1 MSTTTIE
8 KQWHL
13 AAPAPRD
20 LLYRYQ
26 GMSPVLAQV
35 LFNRG
40 YRDPK
45 QAAHFLHDREWR
57 DRPLDT
63 YAGMRPAVNRIRQA
77 ILNKEPMV
85 VYGDFDADGVTST
98 TLMMHILRK
107 LGANAEAYIPNRV
120 DEGYG
125 LNIQALEAL
134 RQRGKK
140 LVISVDCGIRSIEEA
155 RYCREKGLDLIITD
169 HHSVGSDI
177 PRDAV
182 AVVNPQQVDCEGNKL
197 LAGVGVA
204 FQVVRALLHD
214 ALDQKKKSKYPAR
227 KLTELQ
233 ETYTGLIDDL
243 YDLVA
248 IGTVADIMRLDDRHN
263 RTLVRR
269 GLELMNK
276 IDIDN
281 EKFIAHRPGLK
292 ALLKVAGM
300 RSGQIT
306 AMNIGFAL
314 GPRINAAGRLE
325 SAMSAYKLLSAE
337 TEQAALPLA
346 QKLQEL
352 NERRQQLTKEAQ
364 DRIREQIE
372 KKRLYD
378 YPMIFVSDDLVQP
391 GIVGLVA
398 GRLTEEFYKP
408 TVVLER
414 GATESRASC
423 RSISQFHITRALDE
437 CAELLTRHGGHAMA
451 AGLTV
456 ANENVDALRERLM
469 DAVQRATEGQVLAP
483 ILTVDLELEMRQMTG
498 NLIDELGVL
507 EPTGHANHMP
517 KFLTRAMK
525 VVDCRTVKD
534 AHLKLK
540 LAQDG
545 QPAVEAIGF
554 RLGHWAQNIPPAV
567 DVVYQLEMNEYN
579 GRRSLQLNIED
590 IYPAGQKQ
598 CAILPLA

>member
-1 MSTTTIE
+1 MTTID

-20 LLYRYQ
+20 LLFRYK

-40 YRDPK
+40 YRDP
-45 QAAHFLHDREWR
+45 QLAEHFLEARDLR
-57 DRPLDT
+57 DRPLET
-63 YAGMRPAVNRIRQA
+63 YAGMRAAVDRIRQA

-98 TLMMHILRK
+98 TLMMQILRK

-125 LNIQALEAL
+125 LNIQALEGL

-140 LVISVDCGIRSIEEA
+140 LIISVDCGIRSIEEA
-155 RYCREKGLDLIITD
+155 RYCREKGVDLIITD

-182 AVVNPQQVDCEGNKL
+182 AVVNPQQEDCEGNRF

-204 FQVVRALLHD
+204 LQVARALLHD
-214 ALDQKKKSKYPAR
+214 ALTHQKGKYPPR
-227 KLTELQ
+227 KIAQ
-233 ETYTGLIDDL
+233 IQQTYTTIIEDL

-248 IGTVADIMRLDDRHN
+248 IGTVADVMRLDDMHN
-263 RTLVRR
+263 RMLVRR

-281 EKFIAHRPGLK
+281 EKYLAKRPGLK
-292 ALLKVAGM
+292 ALLKVSGM
-300 RSGQIT
+300 KSGQIS

-314 GPRINAAGRLE
+314 GPRINAAGRME
-325 SAMSAYKLLSAE
+325 SAMTAYKLLSAE
-337 TEQAALPLA
+337 SEKDALPLA
-346 QKLQEL
+346 KKLQEL
-352 NERRQQLTKEAQ
+352 NEARQKLTRESQ
-364 DRIREQIE
+364 ERIREQID
-372 KKRLYD
+372 KHHLYD
-378 YPMIFVSDDLVQP
+378 APLIFVTDDLVPP

-398 GRLTEEFYKP
+398 GRLAEEFYKP
-408 TVVLER
+408 TIVMER

-437 CAELLTRHGGHAMA
+437 CAELLMRHGGHAMA

-456 ANENVDALRERLM
+456 ANENIPALRERLI
-469 DAVQRATEGQVLAP
+469 DAAQRAMEGQVLAP
-483 ILTVDLELEMRQMTG
+483 IVNVDLELEMRQMTG
-498 NLIDELGVL
+498 NLIEELGVL
-507 EPTGHANHMP
+507 EPTGHANHQPM
-517 KFLTRAMK
+517 FLTKAMK
-525 VVDCRTVKD
+525 VVECRTVKET
-534 AHLKLK
+534 HLKLK
-540 LAQDG
+540 LSQEG

-554 RLGHWAQNIPPAV
+554 RLGHWAQHIPPAV

-590 IYPAGQKQ
+590 IYPAGQKP
-598 CAILPLA
+598 CHILPLS

>member
-1 MSTTTIE
+1 MATTD

-13 AAPAPRD
+13 ASPAPRD
-20 LLYRYQ
+20 LLFRYK

-40 YRDPK
+40 YRDP
-45 QAAHFLHDREWR
+45 QLAADFLLARDMR
-57 DRPLDT
+57 DRPLET
-63 YAGMRPAVNRIRQA
+63 YAGMRQAVTRIRQA

-98 TLMMHILRK
+98 TLMMQILRK

-125 LNIQALEAL
+125 LNIQALEGL
-134 RQRGKK
+134 RARGKK

-182 AVVNPQQVDCEGNKL
+182 AVVNPQQIDCEGNKF

-204 FQVVRALLHD
+204 FQVARAMLHD
-214 ALDQKKKSKYPAR
+214 ALIQNKGKYPPHKVA
-227 KLTELQ
+227 Q
-233 ETYTGLIDDL
+233 IQATYTELIDDL

-248 IGTVADIMRLDDRHN
+248 IGTVADIMRLDDMHN
-263 RTLVRR
+263 RMLVRR
-269 GLELMNK
+269 GLELINK
-276 IDIDN
+276 IDVDN
-281 EKFIAHRPGLK
+281 EKAIARRPGLK
-292 ALLKVAGM
+292 ALLKVAGLKG
-300 RSGQIT
+300 GQIT
-306 AMNIGFAL
+306 AMNIGFTI

-325 SAMSAYKLLSAE
+325 SAMTAYKLLSADN
-337 TEQAALPLA
+337 EQDALPLA
-346 QKLQEL
+346 RKLHDL
-352 NERRQQLTKEAQ
+352 NEQRQKLTKEAQ

-372 KKRLYD
+372 KQHLYD
-378 YPMIFVSDDLVQP
+378 HPLIFVSDDLVQP

-408 TVVLER
+408 TIVMER
-414 GATESRASC
+414 GETESRASC
-423 RSISQFHITRALDE
+423 RSIPQFHITKALDE
-437 CAELLTRHGGHAMA
+437 CAELLLRHGGHAAA

-456 ANENVDALRERLM
+456 ANENIPALRERLI
-469 DAVQRATEGQVLAP
+469 DAAQRATEGQVLTP
-483 ILTVDLELEMRQMTG
+483 IVNVDMELEMRQMTG
-498 NLIDELGVL
+498 NLIQELTHL
-507 EPTGHANHMP
+507 EPTGHANHQP
-517 KFLTRAMK
+517 LFITRGMK
-525 VVDCRTVKD
+525 VIECRTVKD

-540 LAQDG
+540 LAQEG

-554 RLGHWAQNIPPAV
+554 RLGQWAAHIPESV

-590 IYPAGQKQ
+590 LYPAGQKT
-598 CAILPLA
+598 CHILPLS

>member
-1 MSTTTIE
+1 MTTID

-20 LLYRYQ
+20 LLFRYK

-40 YRDPK
+40 YRDP
-45 QAAHFLHDREWR
+45 QLAEHFLKARDLR
-57 DRPLDT
+57 DRPLES
-63 YAGMRPAVNRIRQA
+63 YAGMRQAVNRIRQA

-98 TLMMHILRK
+98 TLMMQILRK

-125 LNIQALEAL
+125 LNIEALEKL

-140 LVISVDCGIRSIEEA
+140 LIISVDCGIRSIEEA
-155 RYCREKGLDLIITD
+155 RYCREKGVDLIITD

-182 AVVNPQQVDCEGNKL
+182 AVVNPQQEDCEGNRF

-204 FQVVRALLHD
+204 LQVARALLHD
-214 ALDQKKKSKYPAR
+214 ALTHQKGKYPPR
-227 KLTELQ
+227 KIAQIQQTYTELI
-233 ETYTGLIDDL
+233 EDL
-243 YDLVA
+243 YDVVA
-248 IGTVADIMRLDDRHN
+248 IGTVADVMRLDDMHN
-263 RTLVRR
+263 RMLVRR

-281 EKFIAHRPGLK
+281 EKYLAKRPGLK
-292 ALLKVAGM
+292 ALLKVSGM
-300 RSGQIT
+300 KSGQIS

-314 GPRINAAGRLE
+314 GPRINAAGRME
-325 SAMSAYKLLSAE
+325 SAMTAYKLLSAE
-337 TEQAALPLA
+337 SEKDALPLA
-346 QKLQEL
+346 RKLQEL
-352 NERRQQLTKEAQ
+352 NEARQKLTRESQ
-364 DRIREQIE
+364 ERIREQID
-372 KKRLYD
+372 KHHLYD
-378 YPMIFVSDDLVQP
+378 APLIFVSDDLVLP

-398 GRLTEEFYKP
+398 GRLAEEFYKP
-408 TVVLER
+408 TIVMER

-437 CAELLTRHGGHAMA
+437 CAELLMRHGGHAMA

-456 ANENVDALRERLM
+456 ANENIPALRERLI
-469 DAVQRATEGQVLAP
+469 DAAQRAMEGQVLAP
-483 ILTVDLELEMRQMTG
+483 IINVDLELEMRQMTG
-498 NLIDELGVL
+498 NLIEELGVL
-507 EPTGHANHMP
+507 EPTGHANHQPM
-517 KFLTRAMK
+517 FLTKAMK
-525 VVDCRTVKD
+525 VVECRTVKET
-534 AHLKLK
+534 HLKLK
-540 LAQDG
+540 LAQEG

-554 RLGHWAQNIPPAV
+554 RLGHWAQHIPPAV

-590 IYPAGQKQ
+590 IYPAGQKP
-598 CAILPLA
+598 CHILPLS